1 MAESGPLRYEQY
13 HTHFDP
19 DAYIKTYYS
28 VLDGSVIG
36 GAIPFILER
45 QQDIFKAGD
54 VKGKRL
60 LDIGTGPIPQSVI
73 SAVPFVQDIYLTE
86 FSASNRKY
94 LHDALF
100 GSGKQDYSN
109 IFKFVTDLSD
119 KSQPWT
125 KLSEELKGKVRGIF
139 PCDLLKDDIFAGSY
153 FPLFDV
159 ITTSFCMDAAPPD
172 VDTYGKLVK
181 KVSKYIKLGG
191 HLVYVGVLDESFYFV
206 GEEKFYA
213 LNISADEVKAFW
225 KDCGFSIQSW
235 DEIKGS
241 PECED
246 TDFGS
251 VFVMHCIKES

>member
-1 MAESGPLRYEQY
+1 MAESGPLRYEHY

-28 VLDGSVIG
+28 VLDGSVLG
-36 GAIPFILER
+36 GATPFILER
-45 QQDIFKAGD
+45 QHDIFKAGD

-125 KLSEELKGKVRGIF
+125 KLSEEFKGKVRGIF

-191 HLVYVGVLDESFYFV
+191 HLVNVGVLDASYYFV

-213 LNISADEVKAFW
+213 LNISADEVKQFW
-225 KDCGFSIQSW
+225 KGAGFSIRSW
-235 DEIKGS
+235 EHKKGS
-241 PECED
+241 AECKD
-246 TDFGS
+246 ADFGGT
-251 VFVMHCIKES
+251 FVMHCIKES